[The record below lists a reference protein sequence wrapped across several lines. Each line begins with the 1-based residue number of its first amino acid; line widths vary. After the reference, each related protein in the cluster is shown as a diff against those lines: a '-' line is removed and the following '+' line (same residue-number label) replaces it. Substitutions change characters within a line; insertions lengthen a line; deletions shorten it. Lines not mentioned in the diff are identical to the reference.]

1 MAISNAWERY
11 ADAWFRPLGSVRNK
25 LNCRCSIGNAS
36 VWIFKLVGH
45 YSLVGLVK
53 PDALL
58 LRLWLEGGHRRINP
72 NRDERDSLRHRA
84 EAPRLDTTPDVQ

>member
-1 MAISNAWERY
+1 
-11 ADAWFRPLGSVRNK
+11 
-25 LNCRCSIGNAS
+25 
-36 VWIFKLVGH
+36 
-45 YSLVGLVK
+45 
-53 PDALL
+53 L